1 MHFFGGDQR
10 KAFVQVEAHLV
21 TKDAF
26 GTCSGAIGLGNPVVI
41 HVLHEIFVLTADGTH
56 KGNSVKN

>member
-1 MHFFGGDQR
+1 VCG
-10 KAFVQVEAHLV
+10 
-21 TKDAF
+21 
-26 GTCSGAIGLGNPVVI
+26 